1 LAKNNYLNWLL
12 VVQMWSVSKIL
23 ISNEKNHCIL
33 TRNLHCVIS
42 AIDIIKNDITFNE
55 HNTQD
60 FANFIDHFEKNVIN
74 NRVLLLKQTRITD
87 YFSQSQW

>member
-1 LAKNNYLNWLL
+1 
-12 VVQMWSVSKIL
+12 MWSVNKIL
-23 ISNEKNHCIL
+23 ILNEKNHCIL

-42 AIDIIKNDITFNE
+42 AIDIIKNYITFNE

-60 FANFIDHFEKNVIN
+60 FANFIDNFEKNVIN